1 MAISP
6 SFLSSKAVQG
16 YSPQFLDT
24 GVEASAPMASAQSPD
39 LTNRL
44 LQIMGGNLS
53 GTLSGG
59 EKLSAL
65 GALLKSVSRGSQ
77 ASPQDVVRNIQQQKL
92 QEVQGRLQIEQFRK
106 QAERQAQLGALK
118 AEYVANAPSPQAA
131 RELQLMNDE
140 DFSAFLRERNKPTS
154 QNLDGIRA
162 QLADLYGFG
171 TPEYNQALKSY
182 IERLQTISGPGGSVF
197 TQQPV
202 SLPALPGTAPKGVT
216 PSNREKALA
225 ELKKR
230 GAI

>member
-1 MAISP
+1 MA
-6 SFLSSKAVQG
+6 G
-16 YSPQFLDT
+16 
-24 GVEASAPMASAQSPD
+24 AQSPD

-44 LQIMGGNLS
+44 LQIMGGNLA

-77 ASPQDVVRNIQQQKL
+77 QSPQDVLRAVQSQKM
-92 QEVQGRLQIEQFRK
+92 QEVQSALQIQEFRK
-106 QAERQAQLGALK
+106 QAQRQAQLGALK
-118 AEYVANAPSPQAA
+118 AEYVASAPNEQAA
-131 RELQLMNDE
+131 REFQLMSDE

-202 SLPALPGTAPKGVT
+202 SLPALPGITPKSVT
-216 PSNREKALA
+216 PVNREKALA